1 MLKVLYGLEVL
12 QTEQLTFQ
20 QAEKVFNHGIIQ
32 TVAFS
37 AHALVD
43 SLFLEHSLVLFMLVL
58 PTLIGVKD
66 EFCSVQYRFKCFVQH
81 GDNHVENWPV

>member
-12 QTEQLTFQ
+12 QIEQLTFQ
-20 QAEKVFNHGIIQ
+20 QAEKVFNHSIVQ

-37 AHALVD
+37 AHALFV
-43 SLFLEHSLVLFMLVL
+43 LVL

-66 EFCSVQYRFKCFVQH
+66 EFCSVRYRFKCFVQH